1 MVHEYSHT
9 TPAVKGIL
17 SFATFS
23 ERKHMLKTIKRKIAL
38 VAVAAIGASGLAL
51 VAAPSASAAASSS
64 VDLVGDLITRT
75 GTSGADGTFALQVN
89 VAAGSLENAD
99 NDTVVLTLTRNGV
112 TLAAPPAGITWTWA
126 AANTRD
132 AALDVDATEAAT
144 SAYSADITSANLAD
158 NAELATFSV
167 AKTAAP
173 GKYVVSATVGTTT
186 AVSNTFYISSAPASM
201 AWTDTTKTVD
211 ASGTTTHTLSVLDAS
226 LNPTYL
232 LAGEVADISLTAV
245 TGATMPTIDTPV
257 LDSGTRPRTSIST
270 TVTVSAG
277 SGVTA
282 GTYTLKAVAST
293 GMTVATANTLVVASA
308 APQTATTVTITDAT
322 NLNANGD
329 GDGTLDE
336 TADNVSDA
344 AGRAAYLS
352 TAAKTITFKAA
363 TAATSGNIRF
373 SVVAAGSGLPAGIA
387 ASTGTDVAITGNAT
401 DGYSA
406 SLTLTALAPA
416 PGFGFTVATAAA
428 GGTARGFTVTYQ
440 SPTAWKVATTD
451 ALLDGGTISVVK
463 ASTNSM
469 TVKVTDQFGIVLP
482 GAGVIFST
490 TARNA
495 SNGGAVTDAAGLAT
509 YSWKDASTSTT
520 VLSDVVTA
528 TVATTQPTG
537 ATANDGTAS
546 TTVGYVDSVDVG
558 TVTLTGTT
566 DAVDANLDYE
576 TAIATDGTTSLTLK
590 TNDSALVANTAATE
604 PTDQARI
611 KAVVKSAGGVLMPG
625 VKVTFTAGQGT
636 FFASSANATAT
647 LVPTVT
653 SALTTLDVY
662 TDNAG
667 EAYAQ
672 VRVTKTSGLSV
683 SATSGGK
690 SQTAPVTAL
699 AVNAAADARII
710 STEAATGVAGQG
722 TLVKFTVKDGFGNA
736 VAGVGV
742 TFSVTGNGTFLNGTN
757 TTTGVTDT
765 TGVASVSFMGSA
777 AGTATVVG
785 IVTTNPSQAFSEAAA
800 VTSLGF
806 LKGVKSASST
816 VTVAA
821 AGSVVSAT
829 DTAITAVKT
838 DVATANAAVK
848 ALATQVTVLQ
858 ASVATLIDSLTT
870 QIASLM
876 KSVSALTKAVAKLQA
891 KK

>member
-1 MVHEYSHT
+1 M
-9 TPAVKGIL
+9 
-17 SFATFS
+17 
-23 ERKHMLKTIKRKIAL
+23 
-38 VAVAAIGASGLAL
+38 
-51 VAAPSASAAASSS
+51 
-64 VDLVGDLITRT
+64 
-75 GTSGADGTFALQVN
+75 
-89 VAAGSLENAD
+89 
-99 NDTVVLTLTRNGV
+99 
-112 TLAAPPAGITWTWA
+112 
-126 AANTRD
+126 
-132 AALDVDATEAAT
+132 
-144 SAYSADITSANLAD
+144 
-158 NAELATFSV
+158 
-167 AKTAAP
+167 
-173 GKYVVSATVGTTT
+173 
-186 AVSNTFYISSAPASM
+186 
-201 AWTDTTKTVD
+201 
-211 ASGTTTHTLSVLDAS
+211 
-226 LNPTYL
+226 
-232 LAGEVADISLTAV
+232 
-245 TGATMPTIDTPV
+245 
-257 LDSGTRPRTSIST
+257 
-270 TVTVSAG
+270 
-277 SGVTA
+277 
-282 GTYTLKAVAST
+282 
-293 GMTVATANTLVVASA
+293 
-308 APQTATTVTITDAT
+308 
-322 NLNANGD
+322 
-329 GDGTLDE
+329 
-336 TADNVSDA
+336 
-344 AGRAAYLS
+344 
-352 TAAKTITFKAA
+352 
-363 TAATSGNIRF
+363 
-373 SVVAAGSGLPAGIA
+373 
-387 ASTGTDVAITGNAT
+387 
-401 DGYSA
+401 
-406 SLTLTALAPA
+406 
-416 PGFGFTVATAAA
+416 
-428 GGTARGFTVTYQ
+428 
-440 SPTAWKVATTD
+440 
-451 ALLDGGTISVVK
+451 
-463 ASTNSM
+463 
-469 TVKVTDQFGIVLP
+469 P

-520 VLSDVVTA
+520 VLSDTVTA

-576 TAIATDGTTSLTLK
+576 TAIATDGTSSLTIK
-590 TNDSALVANTAATE
+590 TNDTALVANAAATE

-625 VKVTFTAGQGT
+625 VKVTFTAGEGT

-653 SALTTLDVY
+653 SALKTLDVY

-699 AVNAAADARII
+699 AVNAAADARTI

-722 TLVKFTVKDGFGNA
+722 ALVKYTVKDGFGNA

-757 TTTGVTDT
+757 TTTGITDT
-765 TGVASVSFMGSA
+765 TGVASVSFIGSA

-785 IVTTNPSQAFSEAAA
+785 LVTTNSQASTEAAA

-876 KSVSALTKAVAKLQA
+876 KSVSALTKAVAKLQ